1 MQIIM
6 GKETADQIGEKYIV
20 LELDTVKIKGK
31 LVPAFAVLDAGSIPL
46 GEMQSYGKLLQ
57 TKLEVL

>member
-6 GKETADQIGEKYIV
+6 GKEAANQIGEKYIV
-20 LELDTVKIKGK
+20 LELDMFKVEGK

-46 GEMQSYGKLLQ
+46 GEMQEIP
-57 TKLEVL
+57 T